1 MTDHE
6 MRIRLAEAMRWT
18 DLEPVSQCGRMH
30 GLWGTEPA
38 GWFAPGSRARTG
50 IIAPNPLESDSD
62 AARLR
67 AWCVGQGW
75 NVTVCHH
82 IVDCR
87 CAVWPRGVP
96 LYGFKGILG
105 LSAVRIDEES
115 DHCSRERRVTCEAV
129 IQALDTIEAGGGA

>member
-6 MRIRLAEAMRWT
+6 MRIRLAEAMGWT
-18 DLEPVSQCGRMH
+18 DIQTSKISGQTH
-30 GLWGTEPA
+30 GIDPDGNA
-38 GWFAPGSRARTG
+38 GM
-50 IIAPNPLESDSD
+50 IPNPLESDRD

-67 AWCVGQGW
+67 AWCVGKGW

-115 DHCSRERRVTCEAV
+115 DPCSRERRVTCEAV
-129 IQALDTIEAGGGA
+129 IQALNVEGREDQRE

>member
-6 MRIRLAEAMRWT
+6 MRIRLAEAMGWT
-18 DLEPVSQCGRMH
+18 DVLVWPDGAMSGV
-30 GLWGTEPA
+30 
-38 GWFAPGSRARTG
+38 APGEEDTRYG
-50 IIAPNPLESDSD
+50 EELPDPLESDRD
-62 AARLR
+62 AALLR
-67 AWCVGQGW
+67 AWCVGKGW

-96 LYGFKGILG
+96 LYGFNGILG

-115 DHCSRERRVTCEAV
+115 DPCSRERRVTCEAV
-129 IQALDTIEAGGGA
+129 IQALDAIEAGGEA

>member
-1 MTDHE
+1 MTEHE
-6 MRIRLAEAMRWT
+6 MRIRLADAMGWT
-18 DLEPVSQCGRMH
+18 EIRDI
-30 GLWGTEPA
+30 PA
-38 GWFAPGSRARTG
+38 GGLVGVPPGGGGALTP
-50 IIAPNPLESDSD
+50 IPNPREDDAD

-67 AWCVGQGW
+67 AWCAGQGW

-105 LSAVRIDEES
+105 LSAVRINEES
-115 DHCSRERRVTCEAV
+115 DPCSRERRVTCEAV
-129 IQALDTIEAGGGA
+129 IQALNTIEAGGTDE

>member
-1 MTDHE
+1 MTEHE
-6 MRIRLAEAMRWT
+6 MQIRFAKAMGWT
-18 DLEPVSQCGRMH
+18 EIRDI
-30 GLWGTEPA
+30 PA
-38 GWFAPGSRARTG
+38 GGLVGVPPGGGGALTP
-50 IIAPNPLESDSD
+50 IPNPREDDAD

-105 LSAVRIDEES
+105 LSAVRINEES
-115 DHCSRERRVTCEAV
+115 DPCSRERRVTCEAV
-129 IQALDTIEAGGGA
+129 IQALDTIEAGGTDE